1 MNTQTRTQKPT
12 MGNFE
17 PIVEKNNIIVT
28 KELLNAYM
36 IKHPYIYQEK
46 PEEYEYMTDE
56 EWLETDKWAD
66 MASKMMVLS
75 MRKCN

>member
-12 MGNFE
+12 MGKD
-17 PIVEKNNIIVT
+17 PIVETTTRIIT
-28 KELLNAYM
+28 KEILNAYM

-46 PEEYEYMTDE
+46 PEEYKYMTDE

-66 MASKMMVLS
+66 MASKMMILS
-75 MRKCN
+75 NISHK